1 MILQP
6 TVITYLEALR
16 RPPDDLLEEME
27 EYAAEHGVPI
37 APPETAA
44 MVAMLARGAGARLVL
59 EIGLAIG
66 YTALHIARALPDY
79 GKVVSLERD
88 MHMASLARSYLARDP
103 AGNKVEILLGDA
115 HDTLQAL
122 HEIFD
127 IVFIDAEK
135 SGYDAYLDLALARL
149 RRSGIIVIDNLLMDG
164 RVAEGRGDEHWTQA
178 SVDSAVAL
186 NKRLADDPSLEFV
199 LLPLGDGV
207 GLVQR
212 R

>member
-6 TVITYLEALR
+6 PVDSYLQALR

-27 EYAAEHGVPI
+27 EYAAEHGVAI

-44 MVAMLARGAGARLVL
+44 LVALLARSAGARLVL

-66 YTALHIARALPDY
+66 YTALHVARVLPDY
-79 GKVVSLERD
+79 GKVVSLEHD
-88 MHMASLARSYLARDP
+88 MHMASLARTYLARDP
-103 AGNKVEILLGDA
+103 AGKKVEILLGEA
-115 HDTLQAL
+115 KETLQAL

-127 IVFIDAEK
+127 IVFIDADK
-135 SGYDAYLDLALARL
+135 TGYGAYLDLALGRL

-164 RVAEGRGDEHWTQA
+164 RVVEGRGDDHWKQS
-178 SVDSAVAL
+178 SVDAAAAL
-186 NKRLADDPSLEFV
+186 NKRLADDPALEFV